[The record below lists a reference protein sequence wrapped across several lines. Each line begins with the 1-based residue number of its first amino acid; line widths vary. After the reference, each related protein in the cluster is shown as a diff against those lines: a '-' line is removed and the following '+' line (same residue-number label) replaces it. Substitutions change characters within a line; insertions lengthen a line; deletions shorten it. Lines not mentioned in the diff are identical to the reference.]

1 MSVNVRVVKIG
12 GSMKT
17 KLYYRQCD
25 CCKSGMSK
33 GYIYHGDTYYFCD
46 DECVG
51 KYFGDS
57 KSFTTLEDWNNNGPG
72 LTWKEFQASW
82 EDLDDSSYEYEWQLD
97 ICSYTEW
104 SEGSEIAAV
113 YDSNGE
119 SYDYDLVA
127 DHPNYELLDGESQEE
142 E

>member
-1 MSVNVRVVKIG
+1 MNVFALIVRIW

-51 KYFGDS
+51 KYFGDY
-57 KSFTTLEDWNNNGPG
+57 KGFTTLEDWNNNGPG
-72 LTWKEFQASW
+72 LTWEEFQASW
-82 EDLDDSSYEYEWQLD
+82 DKIDDNSYAYDWQLD

-104 SEGSEIAAV
+104 TKGDELDRV
-113 YDSNGE
+113 YDQQGNSYLVPNVIFSNK
-119 SYDYDLVA
+119 
-127 DHPNYELLDGESQEE
+127 YELVCGEE

>member
-1 MSVNVRVVKIG
+1 
-12 GSMKT
+12 MKT

-33 GYIYHGDTYYFCD
+33 GYIYHGGDLYFCN

-51 KYFGDS
+51 KYFGDK

-72 LTWKEFQASW
+72 LTWKEFQDSW
-82 EDLDDSSYEYEWQLD
+82 DELDDNSYEYDWQLD

-104 SEGSEIAAV
+104 TDGCEGIEVFDQQGNEHNFDDIE
-113 YDSNGE
+113 DG
-119 SYDYDLVA
+119 D
-127 DHPNYELLDGESQEE
+127 YELVSGDDQ
-142 E
+142 